1 MFLLLCGALFL
12 LRGYAPRP
20 PVITEAS
27 PSGNTCKHRSV
38 YDLYGIIG
46 GYMYFQ
52 PLMQLV
58 TPRVVAMAVKMETTS
73 WIIVFQVSFF
83 IFL

>member
-1 MFLLLCGALFL
+1 
-12 LRGYAPRP
+12 
-20 PVITEAS
+20 
-27 PSGNTCKHRSV
+27 V
-38 YDLYGIIG
+38 YDLYGILG
-46 GYMYFQ
+46 GYMHFQ